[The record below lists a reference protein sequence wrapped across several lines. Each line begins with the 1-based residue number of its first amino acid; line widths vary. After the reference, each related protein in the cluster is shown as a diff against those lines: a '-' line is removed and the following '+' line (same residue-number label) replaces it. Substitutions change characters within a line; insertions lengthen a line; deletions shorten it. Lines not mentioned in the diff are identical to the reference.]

1 VRTHA
6 AIRIT
11 ALAIL
16 FAGAA
21 ARPAAAELT
30 VVTRYVLVNG
40 DTLVR
45 PSYYS
50 KNRVRVTAPNG
61 WEYMFDS
68 KSDSVTVIN
77 HKSMTYWTGPRSQ
90 ADTLATRIMAKNS
103 QDVDAQVA
111 QMDPV
116 EYANKLQAFND
127 SIKVIAHGK
136 RRTIAGYPCDQWVLV
151 AGSYL
156 TNERW
161 IARSLNVID
170 YGPEMQKVVLA
181 SIPDPLGRQL
191 MRMMIDMRTKQGLV
205 LAGNA
210 TFRTLK
216 RAGSYSFEA
225 TSVKS
230 GPIPK
235 SAWAVP
241 EGYHQIAL

>member
-1 VRTHA
+1 L
-6 AIRIT
+6 
-11 ALAIL
+11 LAIL
-16 FAGAA
+16 FAAMA

-50 KNRVRVTAPNG
+50 KNRIRVTAPDG
-61 WEYMFDS
+61 REYMFDA
-68 KSDSVTVIN
+68 KSDSVTVID
-77 HKSMTYWTGPRSQ
+77 HKSMTYWTGPRSL
-90 ADTLATRIMAKNS
+90 ADSVATRIMAQKS
-103 QDVDAQVA
+103 KDVDAEIA
-111 QMDPV
+111 RMDPV

-136 RRTIAGYPCDQWVLV
+136 QRKIAGYPCDQWVLV

-156 TNERW
+156 RNERW
-161 IARSLNVID
+161 IARSLNVVD

-205 LAGNA
+205 LAGSA
-210 TFRTLK
+210 KFRTVK
-216 RAGSYSFEA
+216 RAGSFSFEA

-230 GPIPK
+230 GSIPR
-235 SAWAVP
+235 SAWAIP
-241 EGYHQIAL
+241 AGYHQIAL

>member
-1 VRTHA
+1 VRKAVT
-6 AIRIT
+6 RILV
-11 ALAIL
+11 LAIL
-16 FAGAA
+16 FAAA
-21 ARPAAAELT
+21 AAGPAAAELT

-50 KNRVRVTAPNG
+50 KNRIRVTAPNG
-61 WEYMFDS
+61 WEYMFDA

-77 HKSMTYWTGPRSQ
+77 HQAMTYWTGPRSQ
-90 ADTLATRIMAKNS
+90 ADTLATRIMAQKS
-103 QDVDAQVA
+103 KDTDAEVA

-127 SIKVIAHGK
+127 SIKVSATGK
-136 RRTIAGYPCDQWVLV
+136 RRKIAGYPCDQWVLD

-156 TNERW
+156 RNERW
-161 IARSLNVID
+161 IARSLNVVD

-191 MRMMIDMRTKQGLV
+191 MRMMIDMRTKQGLI

-210 TFRTLK
+210 KFRTLK
-216 RAGSYSFEA
+216 RSGSYSFEA
-225 TSVKS
+225 TSVQS

-235 SAWAVP
+235 SAWTVP
-241 EGYHQIAL
+241 AGYHQIAL